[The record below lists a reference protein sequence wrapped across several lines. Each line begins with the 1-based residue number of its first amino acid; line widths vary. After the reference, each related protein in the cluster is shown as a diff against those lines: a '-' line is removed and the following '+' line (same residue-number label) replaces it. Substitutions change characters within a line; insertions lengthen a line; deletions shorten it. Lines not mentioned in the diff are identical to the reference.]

1 MSILVNNSGRDLL
14 GVSEKK
20 KKGAAHNTQKSS
32 FQWHGPRGELSV
44 TKTVRDFQKLTP
56 SLFFGQQSASSK
68 DEHHQKHPPYPGGLF
83 IYQSLGLGTIIGG
96 IPTYFVVLK
105 YV

>member
-1 MSILVNNSGRDLL
+1 MSILVNNRGRDLL

-32 FQWHGPRGELSV
+32 FRWPRGEWSV

-83 IYQSLGLGTIIGG
+83 IYQSLGLGATIIGG